1 MAMKSRLTYYPIIR
15 REFESMEELSRVINK
30 SVSYCKLRMN
40 GKEPFTM
47 NDKRL
52 IANYLE
58 RADQIAII
66 FEEGA

>member
-1 MAMKSRLTYYPIIR
+1 MKSRLTYYPIIR
-15 REFESMEELSRVINK
+15 REFENMEELARVINK
-30 SVSYCKLRMN
+30 SVSYCKLRLN
-40 GKEPFTM
+40 GKEAFTM